1 LDRSAF
7 IQVCSDL
14 SSLAAHI
21 KRRES
26 AERFSAMADEA
37 RRKFWW
43 NRKDAAV
50 SFYAALRAMFLEK
63 AAA

>member
-1 LDRSAF
+1 M
-7 IQVCSDL
+7 
-14 SSLAAHI
+14 AA
-21 KRRES
+21 
-26 AERFSAMADEA
+26 EA

-50 SFYAALRAMFLEK
+50 SFYAALRAMFQEK